1 MQYITSHLQIR
12 GSVPLFWEQTGIKAK
27 TRITREFDLNN
38 DGFLKHL
45 RQFYF
50 QFRLRDV
57 YTRIISVNLMAVN
70 KSDEKCI
77 TDEYEK
83 LIKHNKLDFYKY
95 VYFDFHKECHNQKFE
110 KVNPLIKSLE
120 E

>member
-1 MQYITSHLQIR
+1 
-12 GSVPLFWEQTGIKAK
+12 
-27 TRITREFDLNN
+27 
-38 DGFLKHL
+38 
-45 RQFYF
+45 
-50 QFRLRDV
+50 
-57 YTRIISVNLMAVN
+57 MAVN

-95 VYFDFHKECHNQKFE
+95 VYFDFHKERHNQKFE

>member
-1 MQYITSHLQIR
+1 
-12 GSVPLFWEQTGIKAK
+12 
-27 TRITREFDLNN
+27 
-38 DGFLKHL
+38 
-45 RQFYF
+45 
-50 QFRLRDV
+50 
-57 YTRIISVNLMAVN
+57 MAVN